1 MQWLKE
7 RFLYLLAS
15 SASNGS
21 QQQLSQDLLGYWAE
35 KKNISGDICFI
46 FNRFYR
52 SYLNSESVNW
62 CVALKLWY
70 LLGVKNRLRT
80 SPQIR
85 ILVLLRGSFQNFWQA
100 TPAPSPP
107 SLILLIWVNKG
118 IQIRRSLIFFS
129 PNPWISQNFRLC
141 PELYCLRNSCR
152 VFSPQPY
159 LRWLCLVSLL
169 LGWVRYS
176 FV

>member
-35 KKNISGDICFI
+35 KKYISGDICFI

-62 CVALKLWY
+62 CVALKLCY
-70 LLGVKNRLRT
+70 LFGVKNKLRT

-85 ILVLLRGSFQNFWQA
+85 YYLGVRFKISDKQ
-100 TPAPSPP
+100 PPSPP
-107 SLILLIWVNKG
+107 SFILLIWVNKG

-129 PNPWISQNFRLC
+129 PNPWIRQNFRLC